1 MNNTD
6 YCDYI
11 QDMLDAVE
19 KIQNKTLNLTQDD
32 FEDDDTLNLAV
43 ERLFEI
49 LGEAANRLPKDLQ
62 DKYPSIPWSN
72 IIGMRNIIIH
82 AYDRVDTSIIWN
94 AIGLRLPFLKENLTI
109 MLTEIDNNTER
120 FSENSG

>member
-1 MNNTD
+1 MKNPN

-11 QDMLDAVE
+11 KDMIDSAE
-19 KIQNKTLNLTQDD
+19 RIQQKTQNITKYDLEN
-32 FEDDDTLNLAV
+32 DDTLRLAI

-62 DKYPSIPWSN
+62 EKYMTIPWGD

-82 AYDRVDTSIIWN
+82 AYDKIDIDIVWN
-94 AIGLRLPFLKENLTI
+94 AVQLRLPELKENLTQ
-109 MLTEIDNNTER
+109 ML
-120 FSENSG
+120 SEVEND